1 MTSKVKLNCILLID
15 DSDADNFYNTDIIEA
30 CEVATRVD
38 IVTSTM
44 AAIEYLSNIIL
55 GVSKTSIPDLIFLDI
70 NMPKMNGF
78 KFLEKLDTLPG
89 KDVLKDS
96 KIIVLTTSMNP
107 TDREKIS
114 LFPAVSD
121 YMHKP
126 LNDDSLLALIEKYFM
141 KT

>member
-78 KFLEKLDTLPG
+78 KFLEKLDALPG

-126 LNDDSLLALIEKYFM
+126 LNDDSLLALIEKYFT

>member
-126 LNDDSLLALIEKYFM
+126 LNDDSLLALIEKYFT

>member
-78 KFLEKLDTLPG
+78 KFLEKLDALPG

-126 LNDDSLLALIEKYFM
+126 LNDDSLLALIEKYFK

>member
-55 GVSKTSIPDLIFLDI
+55 GVSETSIPDLIFLDI

-78 KFLEKLDTLPG
+78 KFLEKLDALPG

-126 LNDDSLLALIEKYFM
+126 LNDDSLLALIEKYFK